1 MGASVTLWNALQS
14 ILFSGMF
21 LYIQCKNRLKSHYKA
36 IQSRLIFH
44 YVIVFNEVLHICTS
58 STSLKIIVLFYYAWY
73 LLRLLLKHPKSKP
86 IIFIMVALS
95 FVCVGCYYVRWS
107 AINIKLYHLNIKA
120 VCPYCL
126 LWLLFLYNS
135 ITNA

>member
-1 MGASVTLWNALQS
+1 MGYLLCLETLYNQFCFRECF
-14 ILFSGMF
+14 I
-21 LYIQCKNRLKSHYKA
+21 YIQCKNRLKSHYKA
-36 IQSRLIFH
+36 IQSRLIFR
-44 YVIVFNEVLHICTS
+44 YVIVFSEVLHICTS
-58 STSLKIIVLFYYAWY
+58 STSLKVIVLFYYAWY

-120 VCPYCL
+120 VRPYCL